1 MVVSSKQEESKL
13 GGQLA
18 GWGHQLH
25 AEKPDWDSDRESHD
39 DAMEISHPTE
49 SAQHLLFM
57 MFGKLEINQVLYL
70 EQVAMT
76 NDFY

>member
-1 MVVSSKQEESKL
+1 MM
-13 GGQLA
+13 
-18 GWGHQLH
+18 
-25 AEKPDWDSDRESHD
+25 
-39 DAMEISHPTE
+39 MEISHPTE